1 MGFIDILLLFL
12 YVIAIVTSLFI
23 LFKHRSYFHE
33 RFQKGV
39 VSVFMLA
46 MLFFLAAYTFKMVI
60 VLLIRASVV
69 FGFASP
75 EISEWLLKGWTIAQ
89 IGTTGGLIALGW
101 LTHSGRYD
109 QFVQLRKLDNKI
121 EVEVK
126 DDADTRSDK
135 AQIK

>member
-1 MGFIDILLLFL
+1 MGFIDALLLLL
-12 YVIAIVTSLFI
+12 YVIAIVTALYI

-75 EISEWLLKGWTIAQ
+75 EISEWLLQGWTLAQ
-89 IGTTGGLIALGW
+89 IGTTGGLVALGW

-109 QFVQLRKLDNKI
+109 QFVKLRNFDKKI
-121 EVEVK
+121 EEDVK
-126 DDADTRSDK
+126 QDD
-135 AQIK
+135 